1 MHRIHLEAIWFFG
14 IVMLI
19 ASFGLG
25 AENDLRVEWQDRDEH
40 VLTSTEDALHFSRP
54 PHPDAKV
61 SEDPSR
67 FRLRVFGA
75 PSRPLVRVSLLS
87 VDTETGRVRDRLELR
102 SFAADKNGALVA
114 PWIVL
119 VTNMQDRSASEFAGF
134 SLMARLG
141 DRIEARARIGGATSG
156 TWTIPVGQ
164 AESQGSPRRLRL
176 HVVVL
181 KQFAGGLPLAGGSS
195 RGARAVMRHQVEVL
209 GEVLAQCTIEPV
221 VLTDASID
229 ISDPP
234 GACLLAVGE
243 RFGLPSAGGEV
254 RLMVDGVRL
263 GPWKIGSGY
272 SPQETARL
280 LSHHLSDAGFRVELS
295 NNRKAPDH
303 ALATSDILVR
313 RADGSL
319 AEMSPWPDRPLSTD
333 SRQSLEIGIVNLAGG
348 INAYDENAA
357 SSGTLEERTLIKAL
371 SDTDDRTVDVFVVNH
386 FSSRVGKQGE
396 SFIRAGE
403 SSLKNAVV
411 IDLNALGRARQS
423 YTLSHEI
430 GHVLLDDLGH
440 PDTRGD
446 NRTWLL
452 MHSNSSSA
460 VGGPR
465 RLTAKEC
472 ERIHRVSADLLE

>member
-1 MHRIHLEAIWFFG
+1 MHRINWEAICLFSTT
-14 IVMLI
+14 MLV
-19 ASFGLG
+19 ASAGWG
-25 AENDLRVEWQDRDEH
+25 DDNDLRVEWQDGAGH
-40 VLTSTEDALHFSRP
+40 VLTSTKDALSFSRP
-54 PHPDAKV
+54 PHPEAKV

-67 FRLRVFGA
+67 FRVRVFGA
-75 PSRPLVRVSLLS
+75 PSRPLVRMSLVS
-87 VDTETGRVRDRLELR
+87 VDIETGRVHDRLNLR
-102 SFAADKNGALVA
+102 SFTADKDGALVA

-119 VTNMQDRSASEFAGF
+119 VTNRQDKTAPGLARH

-141 DRIEARARIGGATSG
+141 DRIEARVRIGGAVSG

-164 AESQGSPRRLRL
+164 AEPHNSRRLRL

-181 KQFAGGLPLAGGSS
+181 RQFAGGSPLAGDSS
-195 RGARAVMRHQVEVL
+195 RGTRAVMRHQVKVL
-209 GEVLAQCTIEPV
+209 GEILAQCTIEPV
-221 VLTDASID
+221 ALVDAAVD

-263 GPWKIGSGY
+263 GPWKVGSGY

-280 LSHHLSDAGFRVELS
+280 LSHHLSDAGFRVEIS
-295 NNRKAPDH
+295 HNRKAPNH
-303 ALATSDILVR
+303 AFATSDILVR
-313 RADGSL
+313 RNDGNL
-319 AEMSPWPDRPLSTD
+319 AEMSPWPDQPLSSD
-333 SRQSLEIGIVNLAGG
+333 PRQSLEIGRVTLADG
-348 INAYDENAA
+348 INAYDENDAVR
-357 SSGTLEERTLIKAL
+357 GTLEERTLIKAL
-371 SDTDDRTVDVFVVNH
+371 SDTDDSSVEVFVVNR
-386 FSSRVGKQGE
+386 FSQVGKQGE
-396 SFIRAGE
+396 SFIRASE

-423 YTLSHEI
+423 YALSHEV

-446 NRTWLL
+446 NRTCLL

-465 RLTAKEC
+465 RLTAQEC